1 MRQTASMAGEGIF
14 MGRVGWIA
22 VGALV
27 VLGGV
32 GMMLRGGSNGDAGA
46 PGGAPG
52 GAMPPATVE
61 LVSVETGSVSDVL
74 TAVGSL
80 IASESIIL
88 RPEIPGRVLRIRFE
102 EGQKVA
108 LGAPLVELDPSIYRA
123 ALDQATADFS
133 LAKAN
138 HNRATTL
145 FSQKTGTGRAVDETA
160 AALNSTRARVSLADA
175 QLAKAALVAPFAG
188 VVGLRRFSVGDVV
201 SPGQDL
207 VNLVALD
214 PIKVDFRVP
223 ETRLPALGV
232 GQELELTVDAL
243 PGRSFQGA
251 VYAIEPL
258 VEAAGRSI
266 LLRARVPNPDGVL
279 RPGLFARVNLV
290 VTTRSNALLIPE
302 QAIVPIGNRQTVFR
316 VIDGKAVVTDVELG
330 IRRGGKV
337 EVVGGLKAD
346 ETVVTAGQLKLR
358 DGVPIQ
364 TAKPATGG

>member
-1 MRQTASMAGEGIF
+1 

-27 VLGGV
+27 VLGGI
-32 GMMLRGGSNGDAGA
+32 GMMLRGGGNGDAGA
-46 PGGAPG
+46 PGGAPRG
-52 GAMPPATVE
+52 PMPPATVD
-61 LVSVETGSVSDVL
+61 VVGVETGSVSDTL

-80 IASESIIL
+80 IASEAIVL
-88 RPEIPGRVLRIRFE
+88 RPEIPGRVLKIRFE

-108 LGAPLVELDPSIYRA
+108 QGAPLIELDPSIYRA

-138 HNRATTL
+138 HDRATTL
-145 FSQKTGTGRAVDETA
+145 FAQKTGTGRAVDETA

-175 QLAKAALVAPFAG
+175 QLAKATLVAPFAG

-223 ETRLPALGV
+223 ETRLPAIAV
-232 GQELELTVDAL
+232 GQALAMTVDAL
-243 PGRSFQGA
+243 PGRSVQGA

-266 LLRARVPNPDGVL
+266 LLRARVPNPEGEL
-279 RPGLFARVNLV
+279 RPGLFARVSLV
-290 VTTRSNALLIPE
+290 ITTRNEALLIPE
-302 QAIVPIGNRQTVFR
+302 QAIVPIGTRQTVFR
-316 VIDGKAVVTDVELG
+316 VIDGKAVVTDVQLG
-330 IRRGGKV
+330 IRRDGKV
-337 EVVGGLKAD
+337 EVIGGLKAD
-346 ETVVTAGQLKLR
+346 DRVVAAGQLKLR
-358 DGVPIQ
+358 DGAPVEP
-364 TAKPATGG
+364 AKPTTGG

>member
-1 MRQTASMAGEGIF
+1 

-22 VGALV
+22 IGALV

-32 GMMLRGGSNGDAGA
+32 GMALRGGGNGSPGGPAPA
-46 PGGAPG
+46 PGGS
-52 GAMPPATVE
+52 MPPASVD
-61 LVSVETGSVSDVL
+61 VVGVETGSVSDTL

-80 IASESIIL
+80 IASESIVL
-88 RPEIPGRVLRIRFE
+88 RPEIPGRVLKIRFD

-108 LGAPLVELDPSIYRA
+108 LGAPLIELDPSIYRA
-123 ALDQATADFS
+123 ALDQAAADFS

-138 HNRATTL
+138 HDRATTL

-160 AALNSTRARVSLADA
+160 AALNSTRARVALADA
-175 QLAKAALVAPFAG
+175 QLAKATLVAPFAG

-223 ETRLPALGV
+223 ETRLPSLAPGQALD
-232 GQELELTVDAL
+232 LTVDAL

-266 LLRARVPNPDGVL
+266 LLRARVPNPDGTL
-279 RPGLFARVNLV
+279 RPGLFARVNLI
-290 VTTRSNALLIPE
+290 VTTRNNAMLIPE
-302 QAIVPIGNRQTVFR
+302 QAIVPVGSRQTVFR
-316 VIDGKAVVTDVELG
+316 VVDGKAIATDVELG
-330 IRRGGKV
+330 IRRDGKV
-337 EVVGGLKAD
+337 EVTGGLRPD
-346 ETVVTAGQLKLR
+346 DVVVTAGQLKLH
-358 DGVPIQ
+358 DGSAIAS
-364 TAKPATGG
+364 AKPATGG